1 MGKLAVLTALAF
13 LLGACGGSRSEEARY
28 CYKTLARVD
37 CYAAPLD
44 GQEGRLVGF
53 YDEVSN

>member
-1 MGKLAVLTALAF
+1 MGKLAVFLALAF
-13 LLGACGGSRSEEARY
+13 LLGACGGNRIEEARY

-37 CYAAPLD
+37 CYAAPLN

-53 YDEVSN
+53 YDESSD